1 VAQNRP
7 HQAAEGCELNGGG
20 GKDSKEDPVLVAIF
34 DKIHSY
40 MRPVAIKDEEL
51 IA

>member
-1 VAQNRP
+1 M
-7 HQAAEGCELNGGG
+7 G

-34 DKIHSY
+34 NKIYSY
-40 MRPVAIKDEEL
+40 MRPVAIKDEEP